1 MLISLVSPQS
11 VRHGSAE
18 RRPPVPQRGR
28 RPGGGEFPAAECSSR
43 KRRADKQLLFSLF
56 QVFDATNTT
65 RERRGTIVKFAEQN
79 GFKVLKASQDCGLL
93 VPVGLHTDSALLS
106 LQVFFVESV
115 CEDPDVIAQNILV
128 SLVSPFPEEMPG

>member
-1 MLISLVSPQS
+1 MFLQS

-18 RRPPVPQRGR
+18 RRPPVPQCGR
-28 RPGGGEFPAAECSSR
+28 RSGGGESLAAQHSSHNCG
-43 KRRADKQLLFSLF
+43 ADKELLFLLF

-79 GFKVLKASQDCGLL
+79 GFKVLIAGQDNLLL
-93 VPVGLHTDSALLS
+93 VSFQPDSAVVS

-128 SLVSPFPEEMPG
+128 SLVLLFPELIEEHVNHTC

>member
-1 MLISLVSPQS
+1 M
-11 VRHGSAE
+11 RHGSAE
-18 RRPPVPQRGR
+18 RRPPVPQCGR
-28 RPGGGEFPAAECSSR
+28 RSGGGESLAAQHSSHNCG
-43 KRRADKQLLFSLF
+43 ADKELLLLLL

-79 GFKVLKASQDCGLL
+79 GFKVLIAGQDNLLL
-93 VPVGLHTDSALLS
+93 VSFQPDSAVVS

-128 SLVSPFPEEMPG
+128 SLVLLFPELIEVTHVNHTC

>member
-1 MLISLVSPQS
+1 MLILYYLFLQP
-11 VRHGSAE
+11 VRHGGAE
-18 RRPPVPQRGR
+18 RRPPVPQCGRGS
-28 RPGGGEFPAAECSSR
+28 GGGESPAAQRSSH
-43 KRRADKQLLFSLF
+43 KSGADKELVSLLF

-79 GFKVLKASQDCGLL
+79 GFKVLIVDQDWILVVPASLQ
-93 VPVGLHTDSALLS
+93 TDSAVVS

-128 SLVSPFPEEMPG
+128 SLV

>member
-1 MLISLVSPQS
+1 M
-11 VRHGSAE
+11 RHGSAE
-18 RRPPVPQRGR
+18 RRPPVPQCGR
-28 RPGGGEFPAAECSSR
+28 RSGGGESLAAQHSSHNCG
-43 KRRADKQLLFSLF
+43 ADKELVFLLF

-79 GFKVLKASQDCGLL
+79 GFKVLIVEQDRI
-93 VPVGLHTDSALLS
+93 VPVGLQPDSAVVS

-128 SLVSPFPEEMPG
+128 SLVLLFPELIEEHVNHIC